1 MTAARNLHG
10 PLSPATIRGGVFAS
24 DDVLPATSPMVAGTG
39 ITTGTGTVY
48 RNQVYRIG
56 DVIKTEIF
64 VDLTGLN
71 SNAAADIIGVNG
83 GTANC
88 HIGQIT
94 TTQNGLIYK
103 TAMSCVETPATG
115 EPDVDL
121 YAADEATG
129 AEDTAVT
136 SLTND
141 AIIVDTAADWTKGL
155 SKLGTG
161 NVSANQYLYLV
172 GSGGGTDATYTAG
185 QFVIELW
192 GFVV

>member
-1 MTAARNLHG
+1 MTAARNLLG
-10 PLSPATIRGGVFAS
+10 PLNPATIRGGVFAS

-56 DVIKTEIF
+56 DVIKTELFI
-64 VDLTGLN
+64 DLTGLN
-71 SNAAADIIGVNG
+71 SNTAADIIGVNG

-94 TTQNGLIYK
+94 TTQNGLIFK
-103 TAMSCVETPATG
+103 GTMSCVETPLTG
-115 EPDVDL
+115 EPDIDL
-121 YAADEATG
+121 YSATEATG
-129 AEDTAVT
+129 AEDAAISSLVETAI
-136 SLTND
+136 LD
-141 AIIVDTAADWTKGL
+141 AAADWTKGVQ
-155 SKLGTG
+155 KNFTG
-161 NVSANQYLYLV
+161 DVVANQYLYLV

>member
-1 MTAARNLHG
+1 MTAARNLLG
-10 PLSPATIRGGVFAS
+10 PLNPATIRGGVFAS

-56 DVIKTEIF
+56 DVIKTELFI
-64 VDLTGLN
+64 DLTGLN
-71 SNAAADIIGVNG
+71 SNTAADIIGVNG

-94 TTQNGLIYK
+94 TTQNGLIFK
-103 TAMSCVETPATG
+103 GTMSCVETPLTG
-115 EPDVDL
+115 EPDIDL
-121 YAADEATG
+121 YSATEATG
-129 AEDTAVT
+129 AEDAAISSLVETAI
-136 SLTND
+136 LD
-141 AIIVDTAADWTKGL
+141 AAADWTKGVQ
-155 SKLGTG
+155 KNFTG
-161 NVSANQYLYLV
+161 DVVADQYLYLV